1 MNLHL
6 PKNSQFLIGAVISSS
21 CQSQAKCVI
30 WTLNCSRG
38 KMWKMA
44 NSVNGEV
51 VSFDSTCKEALKKH
65 FQILICL
72 ILSNQNQK
80 PQFLH
85 CMVSG
90 KDLNWP
96 CCQLSLGKAWYNFFD
111 LKVLVR
117 MKEILTEKPSSV
129 VVVCL
134 LQHIVYIQIEY

>member
-1 MNLHL
+1 MGGGVKITSAWDSCCFVNLHL

-85 CMVSG
+85 WF
-90 KDLNWP
+90 LE
-96 CCQLSLGKAWYNFFD
+96 
-111 LKVLVR
+111 R
-117 MKEILTEKPSSV
+117 ILTGHVANCLWEKLDIIFLILT
-129 VVVCL
+129 CWFAWKKFWQRN
-134 LQHIVYIQIEY
+134 LQV